1 MHHIQV
7 RARVRTSRTA
17 AVFVLALLLGCS
29 RKEQNAASSPTA
41 MDQSKEMAT
50 TSPSPPPMAGAA
62 KSDSDAKKKEGG
74 GEGKDEEVKTW
85 KRAGS
90 AVHATEISVG
100 DKEKI
105 PLRGMQIR
113 VDVDGPRARVV
124 IDGYF
129 ENDRDRQYE
138 GTFKLRLP
146 NEATPYYFAFG
157 ATSWGQ
163 PQAVAPGSGPRQVK
177 YFTAAEERKMTSEP
191 LAIREARRGSF
202 VSVKEARMVP
212 KEKAAL
218 AYTETTRRQADPAL
232 LEWAGA
238 GVFNARVFPL
248 APHTVHRVVLA
259 YDMPLTLAGDDLEY
273 RLDLPQT
280 DANVVVD
287 ISTSQTPSAGP
298 ELVMDGARS
307 YAHIEHAD
315 PKSQIAL
322 RWKKPLPA
330 TLIGEDPGVGKAFYT
345 LAKPDLPAR
354 ASGTDSDTA
363 VFVVDTSLSSNPDR
377 FNIYEKLVGATL
389 ENNRGTLKRFAV
401 LFFDVAPRW
410 YKPAFIDNTKENAD
424 ALVATMD
431 KALLEGATDLG
442 AALRESA
449 QPGWLAE
456 EKSMHWDTFLLSDGS
471 PTWGES
477 DEHAI
482 SHAIAAAHR
491 GALFAYNTG
500 IAGTDTQM
508 LGGVARATGGAVFSV
523 TGDAEVPAASTA
535 HKARA
540 WMIRN
545 VKAAGA
551 TDVVLAGRPIA
562 LFPGQSLQVTG
573 RGAPDGAVELEV
585 EQGAERRTV
594 VIPTRNATH
603 SSLAARAY
611 GEITTNALEDFAPA
625 TDQAARAYAVH
636 YRVTGKTCSLLM
648 LESEADYARFNI
660 KDEEEDARV
669 KTTLASEVLADA
681 ARQIGETLG
690 DPKVAFLRWMDTL
703 SARSGVEVNVRGDVR
718 EALAK
723 LPKETFSVK
732 SGPLALTIT
741 QKDQVAGDL
750 RESLSKPGSLEY
762 ERMSR
767 EAEERLKKG
776 GPGDALR
783 ALSSLVEQ
791 SPADAVLARDVAF
804 SAMSY
809 KLDSHAYHLL
819 RRVGAA
825 RPWEPQTYRAM
836 AQAAA
841 NMGNADLAIGYYEAA
856 LAGHWDSRFG
866 EFHKIAAI
874 DYAHLLRRVDKG
886 ELKTQLPDLV
896 RQRLEAVNREV
907 DLAGADLV
915 VMITWNTDNSDVD
928 LHVTE
933 PSGEECYYGHRD
945 TKTGGKLTQD
955 VTQGYGPEM
964 YVLKKAP
971 GGNYSIRA
979 HYYASQRNRAT
990 ARTKVFAHVIE
1001 NWGRP
1006 NEKVTENV
1014 VTLVEGK
1021 DDHDILMLKR

>member
-1 MHHIQV
+1 MHH
-7 RARVRTSRTA
+7 TTKTF
-17 AVFVLALLLGCS
+17 AVLAVALLLGCS
-29 RKEQNAASSPTA
+29 RKADAPSSAASPA
-41 MDQSKEMAT
+41 NMEAAKAADMAPAPMAT
-50 TSPSPPPMAGAA
+50 SGGRG
-62 KSDSDAKKKEGG
+62 DEDKKKAPGG
-74 GEGKDEEVKTW
+74 GGKDAEEVKTW

-129 ENDRDRQYE
+129 ENDKDRQYE

-146 NEATPYYFAFG
+146 NDATPYYFAFG
-157 ATSWGQ
+157 QTSWGQ
-163 PQAVAPGSGPRQVK
+163 PQAVAPGAGTAPRQVK

-191 LAIREARRGSF
+191 LAIREARRPSF

-248 APHTVHRVVLA
+248 LPHVVHRVVLA
-259 YDMPLTLAGDDLEY
+259 YDMPLTQAGDDLEY

-298 ELVMDGARS
+298 ELVRDGARS
-307 YAHIEHAD
+307 YAHLEHPD
-315 PKSQIAL
+315 PKSLTL

-330 TLIGEDPGVGKAFYT
+330 TLVGEDPGVGKSFYT

-354 ASGTDSDTA
+354 ASGQDSDTA
-363 VFVVDTSLSSNPDR
+363 VFVIDTSLSSNPDR
-377 FNIYEKLVGATL
+377 FNVYEKLVAATL
-389 ENNRGTLKRFAV
+389 ENNRSTLKRFAV
-401 LFFDVAPRW
+401 MFFDVAPRW
-410 YKPAFIDNTKENAD
+410 YRPAFMDNTKENAD
-424 ALVATMD
+424 ALIATMD

-442 AALRESA
+442 SALRESA
-449 QPGWLAE
+449 QPSWLAE
-456 EKSMHWDTFLLSDGS
+456 EKTMHWDTFLLSDGS

-482 SHAIAAAHR
+482 SHAIASARR

-500 IAGTDTQM
+500 LAGTDTQM
-508 LGGVARATGGAVFSV
+508 LGGIARATGGAVFSV

-540 WMIRN
+540 WMIRS
-545 VKAAGA
+545 VTAPG
-551 TDVVLAGRPIA
+551 TQDLVVAGRPIA
-562 LFPGQSLQVTG
+562 LFPGQSIQVAG
-573 RGAPDGAVELEV
+573 RGAPDGAIALEV
-585 EQGAERRTV
+585 EQGGEKRTIS
-594 VIPTRNATH
+594 IPTRNATQ

-611 GEITTNALEDFAPA
+611 GEITTNALEDYAPA

-660 KDEEEDARV
+660 KDEDETARV
-669 KTTLASEVLADA
+669 KSILSTEVLADA
-681 ARQIGETLG
+681 AKQIGETLG

-703 SARSGVEVNVRGDVR
+703 SARSGVDVKVPSDVR
-718 EALAK
+718 DELAK
-723 LPKETFSVK
+723 LPKETFSVR

-750 RESLSKPGSLEY
+750 REALSKPGSLEY
-762 ERMSR
+762 DRMSR

-836 AQAAA
+836 AQASA

-856 LAGHWDSRFG
+856 LAGRWDARFG
-866 EFHKIAAI
+866 EFHKIAAV

-896 RQRLEAVNREV
+896 RRRLDAMNREV

-928 LHVTE
+928 LHVVE

-945 TKTGGKLTQD
+945 TKTGGRLTQD

-971 GGNYSIRA
+971 GGNYGIRA
-979 HYYASQRNRAT
+979 HYFASQRNRAT

-1006 NEKVTENV
+1006 NEKVTESV

-1021 DDHDILMLKR
+1021 EDHDILALKR